1 MENVKVEKNSF
12 FFKGTK
18 NILAESARSEIV
30 QSESRLA
37 QVAIQC
43 GRSHNN
49 AFTHSFLSFFLKYVL
64 HDEKYFLY

>member
-1 MENVKVEKNSF
+1 MENVKVEKIVFSL
-12 FFKGTK
+12 KEQK
-18 NILAESARSEIV
+18 ILAESARSEIV